1 MREQVV
7 MVGDDLPLVGVLSE
21 PDPDKN
27 SARDTAVILLNSGV
41 IHRVGSC
48 RLSVSLARN
57 LSERAGL
64 ATFRFDF
71 SGIGDSEARRGTL
84 TAAQAA
90 VEEVQ
95 EVMDYLSQWKQFDRF
110 ILYGLCS
117 GAFASYRTALSD
129 QRVIGT
135 VQLDGYCYRT
145 WKSHMLHYAPRI
157 LSPSRWGQLVLRK
170 LGLIKLKKGA
180 EVSGIEE
187 RYFEVPNFAGY
198 PPRQE
203 VKQGLRELNDR
214 GLSMLYVFFGNE
226 YYKYQKQFED
236 CFKPVAFGDNLTV
249 IHHPNAT
256 HILSEPEDRKA
267 VVESISD
274 WVQDLIKHTQQPV
287 SNGSEAGYGVCVCA
301 SNENPN

>member
-1 MREQVV
+1 

-27 SARDTAVILLNSGV
+27 SAPDTAVILLNSGV

-48 RLSVSLARN
+48 RLSVTLARN

-95 EVMDYLSQWKQFDRF
+95 EVMDHLNQWKQFDRF

-117 GAFASYRTALSD
+117 GAFASYRTALCD
-129 QRVIGT
+129 GRVIGT
-135 VQLDGYCYRT
+135 VQLDGYCYQT
-145 WKSHMLHYAPRI
+145 WKSSILHYAPRI
-157 LSPSRWGQLVLRK
+157 LSPSRWVQFVLRK
-170 LGLIKLKKGA
+170 LGLVKFKKGA

-203 VKQGLRELNDR
+203 VTKGLRELNER

-226 YYKYQKQFED
+226 YYKYQDQFED
-236 CFKPVAFGDNLTV
+236 CFKPVVFGDNLTV
-249 IHHPNAT
+249 IHHPHAT
-256 HILSEPEDRKA
+256 HILSEPEERKA

-274 WVQDLIKHTQQPV
+274 WAQDLIKHTQQPDR
-287 SNGSEAGYGVCVCA
+287 NGSETGHRVSLSA
-301 SNENPN
+301 SNEAPN